1 MDIRGVLRSPLV
13 RGLLLAVT
21 FGFIGYALSRQWGD
35 VRMAAQA
42 VHVRWGWIIAASVV
56 VLGTYAVL
64 IQSWRML
71 LAGWGGHLT
80 YPTAVRIWTIANLGR
95 YLPGKVWSIS
105 ALGVMAAAEGV
116 SGVAAAGAAVL
127 GTVLNIGA
135 GFAVA
140 VITGARGLDGI
151 YPGLGTASGIGAV
164 LFLTGVAV
172 LPWLLPVV
180 LDRFARWRGLPVTE
194 QHLSRKA
201 IWLSA
206 AINAASWVGYGI
218 AFALF
223 AQGVT
228 PQISRDPVLYIAG
241 FSASYLVGFLA
252 LFAPGGVGV
261 RELALSGFLVGI
273 GAAGQGDAVI
283 LGATSRIWLTVL
295 EVLPGMIGLLS
306 MSPAQRATL
315 RAKV

>member
-1 MDIRGVLRSPLV
+1 MRRLLRSTLL
-13 RGLLLAVT
+13 RGLLLALT
-21 FGFIGYALSRQWGD
+21 FGCIGYALARQWSD
-35 VRMAAQA
+35 VQGAARA
-42 VHVRWGWIIAASVV
+42 VEIRWGWILAASLV

-71 LAGWGGHLT
+71 LAGWGGHLP

-116 SGVAAAGAAVL
+116 SGVAAAGAAIL
-127 GTVLNIGA
+127 GTSLNIGA

-140 VITGARGLDGI
+140 VITGTKGLDGI
-151 YPGLGTASGIGAV
+151 YPGFGAASRVGALV
-164 LFLTGVAV
+164 FVAGVAALPWV
-172 LPWLLPVV
+172 LPAL
-180 LDRFARWRGLPVTE
+180 LDRFARWRAMPVSD
-194 QHLSRKA
+194 QHLTRGT

-206 AINAASWVGYGI
+206 AINAGSWVGYGV

-228 PQISRDPVLYIAG
+228 PQISRDPVLFIAG
-241 FSASYLVGFLA
+241 YSASYLVGFLA
-252 LFAPGGVGV
+252 IFAPGGVGV

-273 GAAGQGDAVI
+273 GAAGQGEAVI

-295 EVLPGMIGLLS
+295 EILPGVIGLLS
-306 MSPAQRATL
+306 MTPAQRASL
-315 RAKV
+315 RNRG

>member
-1 MDIRGVLRSPLV
+1 MRRLLQSPLL

-21 FGFIGYALSRQWGD
+21 FGFIGYALFRQWSD
-35 VRMAAQA
+35 VQDAARA
-42 VHVRWGWIIAASVV
+42 VEIRWGWILAASLV

-71 LAGWGGHLT
+71 LAGWGGHLS
-80 YPTAVRIWTIANLGR
+80 YSTAVRIWTIANLGR

-127 GTVLNIGA
+127 GTMLNIGA

-140 VITGARGLDGI
+140 VITGTRGLDGI
-151 YPGLGTASGIGAV
+151 YPGFGAASKVGAIV
-164 LFLTGVAV
+164 FITGVVA
-172 LPWLLPVV
+172 LPWILPPL
-180 LDRFARWRGLPVTE
+180 LDRFARWRGMPVSD
-194 QHLSRKA
+194 QHLTRGTL
-201 IWLSA
+201 WLSA
-206 AINAASWVGYGI
+206 SINAASWVGYGL

-228 PQISRDPVLYIAG
+228 PQISRDPVLFIAG
-241 FSASYLVGFLA
+241 YSASYLVGFLA

-273 GAAGQGDAVI
+273 GAAGQGEAVI

-295 EVLPGMIGLLS
+295 EILPGVIGLLS
-306 MSPAQRATL
+306 MTPAQRASL
-315 RAKV
+315 RKRA

>member
-1 MDIRGVLRSPLV
+1 MRRLLQSPLL

-21 FGFIGYALSRQWGD
+21 FGFIGYALLRQWSD
-35 VRMAAQA
+35 VEVAARA
-42 VHVRWGWIIAASVV
+42 VEIRWGWILAASLVV
-56 VLGTYAVL
+56 MGTYAVL

-71 LAGWGGHLT
+71 LAGWGGHLS

-116 SGVAAAGAAVL
+116 SGIAAAGAAVL
-127 GTVLNIGA
+127 GTTLNIGA

-140 VITGARGLDGI
+140 VITGTKGLDGI
-151 YPGLGTASGIGAV
+151 YPGFGAATKV
-164 LFLTGVAV
+164 GAIMFITGVVA
-172 LPWLLPVV
+172 LPWMLPAL
-180 LDRFARWRGLPVTE
+180 LDRFARWRGMPVSD
-194 QHLSRKA
+194 QHLTRGT

-206 AINAASWVGYGI
+206 AINAVSWVGYGL

-228 PQISRDPVLYIAG
+228 PQISRDPVLFIAG
-241 FSASYLVGFLA
+241 YSASYLVGFLA

-273 GAAGQGDAVI
+273 GAAGQGEAVI
-283 LGATSRIWLTVL
+283 LGAASRIWLTVL
-295 EVLPGMIGLLS
+295 EILPGIIGLLS
-306 MSPAQRATL
+306 MTPAQRASL
-315 RAKV
+315 RKRA